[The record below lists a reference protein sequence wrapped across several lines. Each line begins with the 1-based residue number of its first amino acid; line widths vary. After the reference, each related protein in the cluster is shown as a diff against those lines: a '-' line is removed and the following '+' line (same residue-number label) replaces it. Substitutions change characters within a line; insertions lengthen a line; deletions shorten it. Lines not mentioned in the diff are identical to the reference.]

1 MPDAPPITFF
11 FHGSLRSHA
20 GGEARLSL
28 RAPSV
33 RAALAELER
42 THPSLYACLCDE
54 TGALRRHL
62 SVFVNSR
69 HVADREGIET
79 RLVPGDAVV
88 VLPAVSGGRP
98 CPTV

>member
-1 MPDAPPITFF
+1 LPDAPDITLF

-20 GGEARLSL
+20 GGAARLSL
-28 RAPSV
+28 SAPSV
-33 RAALAELER
+33 RAAIAELER

-69 HVADREGIET
+69 HIADRDGLET
-79 RLVPGDAVV
+79 QLAPGDTVV
-88 VLPAVSGGRP
+88 VLPAVSGG
-98 CPTV
+98 